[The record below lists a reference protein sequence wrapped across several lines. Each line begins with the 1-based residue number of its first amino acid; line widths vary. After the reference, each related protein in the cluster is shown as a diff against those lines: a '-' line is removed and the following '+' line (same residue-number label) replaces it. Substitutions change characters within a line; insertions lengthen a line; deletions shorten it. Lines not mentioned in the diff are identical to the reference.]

1 MMTSP
6 QPASKGFSRAFWVS
20 STVELFE
27 RMAYYAVFIVL
38 TIYLSNKQTGI
49 LKMKI
54 KSK

>member
-38 TIYLSNKQTGI
+38 TNLSFQYFRFQ
-49 LKMKI
+49 
-54 KSK
+54 